1 MSEALVG
8 SPPEKIYF
16 SRSNSQNQYKTLC
29 SQGIPVITKSL
40 QKSIQESVL
49 GALFIGI
56 RFALKCPKSL
66 RYFSRFRFRS
76 IPLSQLSCDGAGRLA
91 LPKGRRK
98 RAGWVGR
105 EVGEVEPGAR
115 GKVCVD
121 CIRDLGL
128 KERRGRCRVRQG
140 RGWGMKGVPC
150 HHSLDDRSSW

>member
-8 SPPEKIYF
+8 PPPEKIYF

-76 IPLSQLSCDGAGRLA
+76 IPLSQ
-91 LPKGRRK
+91 
-98 RAGWVGR
+98 VGR
-105 EVGEVEPGAR
+105 ETVDEVSL
-115 GKVCVD
+115 GKALNV
-121 CIRDLGL
+121 
-128 KERRGRCRVRQG
+128 RC
-140 RGWGMKGVPC
+140 
-150 HHSLDDRSSW
+150 LFEFDDPMP

>member
-16 SRSNSQNQYKTLC
+16 SRSNSQNKYKTLC

-76 IPLSQLSCDGAGRLA
+76 IPLSQGG
-91 LPKGRRK
+91 G
-98 RAGWVGR
+98 
-105 EVGEVEPGAR
+105 
-115 GKVCVD
+115 
-121 CIRDLGL
+121 
-128 KERRGRCRVRQG
+128 
-140 RGWGMKGVPC
+140 GWGCCSRCGDFVGCRCWILDVEDVKNGVNIGDQTGTSASRITLNKLSKHIACWTPTAT
-150 HHSLDDRSSW
+150 SSGL